1 MELEI
6 ETFFWELWCNLHVCI
21 CWDAHLDIGC
31 WHTHELGTD
40 ANLYAYVFGE
50 SVLNDAVAIVMY
62 KTVLSFITGPI
73 SDRGILEAIS
83 FFVVIFVGSFSIG
96 AMAGILSALLFKYGG
111 FQEKELGILESC
123 LVVLF
128 PYLAYNVAD
137 ALELSGIVSI
147 LFAGITMKY
156 YTAPNLSSQAQQIT
170 TSFFQMLSKLSETF
184 VYDQ

>member
-1 MELEI
+1 MASGEGQSNPS
-6 ETFFWELWCNLHVCI
+6 TSG
-21 CWDAHLDIGC
+21 DAGGDHNED
-31 WHTHELGTD
+31 
-40 ANLYAYVFGE
+40 FG
-50 SVLNDAVAIVMY
+50 NDDVRIQIQ
-62 KTVLSFITGPI
+62 TSFSKPGPI

-111 FQEKELGILESC
+111 FQEKELRILESC
-123 LVVLF
+123 LVILF
-128 PYLAYNVAD
+128 PYLAYNVED

-156 YTAPNLSSQAQQIT
+156 YTAPNISSQAQQIT